1 MNLLKKTLLISSFLL
16 ACNANALLLVE
27 PHLGLNLSGT
37 GHNSTVPAKTF
48 EYKGGQYGLKLGAN
62 YLNAMAGLDYNHS
75 SFEQMTSGYKNSF
88 VRNEW
93 GLFVGYNF
101 PAVARFWTTYFF
113 SNSAKADNASTLIPT
128 GAKYEGHT
136 FELGG
141 GYSGIV
147 PYLSINFVYR
157 FITLTKYI
165 ASGSTSSLT
174 GSTEVN
180 NTEMVLG
187 VSFPFDFF

>member
-1 MNLLKKTLLISSFLL
+1 MNLIKKTLLISSFLF

-27 PHLGLNLSGT
+27 PHLGLNISGT

-48 EYKGGQYGLKLGAN
+48 DYKGGQYGLKLGAQ

-88 VRNEW
+88 GRKEL
-93 GLFVGYNF
+93 GIFLGYNF

-113 SNSAKADNASTLIPT
+113 SNTATAENASGLIPT

-136 FELGG
+136 FEFGG
-141 GYSGIV
+141 GYSGI
-147 PYLSINFVYR
+147 PYVSINFAYR
-157 FITLTKYI
+157 LITLTKYI

-174 GSTEVN
+174 GNTEVN